1 MLGNISDGSLL
12 DQILKPPENMGN
24 DISRYLLLAKLGYPI
39 ALTVHITYLATFWY
53 LDQMVMTYFNA
64 VSVLL
69 WAVGIWLSYAH
80 QAIRLTFVILILVEV
95 PIHATFATFYFGII
109 PAFYLYLVIVIML
122 ICLAAFYERR
132 TRIIL
137 SALYLVVFVALG
149 IAAVVMEPLHKL
161 PANWQLFF
169 FIINATGVALVAFM
183 LVGVYEWIV
192 AKTEANLTIEYDRAE
207 GLLRNI
213 LPDAIATKLKD
224 SPELIAEEH
233 KQVSV
238 LFADIVNFTATSSK
252 LTPAKLI
259 TNLNRVFSRFDDLV
273 SRHGVEKI
281 KTIGD
286 AYMVVA
292 GLPNS
297 REDHAT
303 IMISLALDMLDVA
316 KEINEDSDIPL
327 EIRIGINSGP
337 VVAGVIGHMKFA
349 YDLWGDTVNVAARME
364 ELGAAGII
372 QITQDTRDLL
382 GDEFSYRDLGKIP
395 VKGKGELQ
403 TYSIADDNRSSSQ

>member
-1 MLGNISDGSLL
+1 
-12 DQILKPPENMGN
+12 
-24 DISRYLLLAKLGYPI
+24 
-39 ALTVHITYLATFWY
+39 
-53 LDQMVMTYFNA
+53 
-64 VSVLL
+64 
-69 WAVGIWLSYAH
+69 
-80 QAIRLTFVILILVEV
+80 
-95 PIHATFATFYFGII
+95 
-109 PAFYLYLVIVIML
+109 
-122 ICLAAFYERR
+122 
-132 TRIIL
+132 
-137 SALYLVVFVALG
+137 
-149 IAAVVMEPLHKL
+149 
-161 PANWQLFF
+161 
-169 FIINATGVALVAFM
+169 M

-192 AKTEANLTIEYDRAE
+192 TKTEVERTVEYDRAE
-207 GLLRNI
+207 ALLRII
-213 LPDAIATKLKD
+213 LSDAIAAKLKD
-224 SPELIAEEH
+224 SPDLIAEEH

-273 SRHGVEKI
+273 SKHGVEKI

-303 IMISLALDMLDVA
+303 IMIALALDMLDAA

-364 ELGAAGII
+364 ELGEAGII